1 MGFEKS
7 KFSHHQTLP
16 LDWKKNLETNVLRH
30 THDQTQNPWLKVEKN
45 ANTMFENPKFNHK
58 VCFEKW

>member
-1 MGFEKS
+1 LPSDLK
-7 KFSHHQTLP
+7 KF
-16 LDWKKNLETNVLRH
+16 LETSVLLH

-58 VCFEKW
+58 VCFEEW

>member
-1 MGFEKS
+1 MGSEKP

-16 LDWKKNLETNVLRH
+16 LDYKKIEKNVLLH

-58 VCFEKW
+58 VCFEQW